1 MSSRP
6 SCGDNLKILREHVA
20 DAPLDPIDL
29 G

>member
-6 SCGDNLKILREHVA
+6 YCGDNLKILREHVA
-20 DAPLDPIDL
+20 DAPFDPIDL